1 MSDLGELQAQLLH
14 RLTLCRRALDALY
27 EQTGRCA
34 RAFPTF
40 DRVLVG
46 EDERT
51 LARHAVND
59 AMEALAPHVDE
70 LRLCI
75 GALSGAGSR
84 ISLWR
89 REAAEER
96 VDPALWETAEDVFE
110 VFAASRERLICFF
123 EERVVAFCRAL
134 GDSAARRDADPLTA
148 PSIFTDFCTLLERE
162 RDALPA
168 PTA

>member
-1 MSDLGELQAQLLH
+1 MSDFEALRAQLLH

-34 RAFPTF
+34 RAFPGF

-46 EDERT
+46 EEERAS
-51 LARHAVND
+51 ARRAVNA

-75 GALSGAGSR
+75 GALSGADSR

-89 REAAEER
+89 REAAGER
-96 VDPALWETAEDVFE
+96 VDPAIWETAEAVFE
-110 VFAASRERLICFF
+110 DFFATRERLICFF

-148 PSIFTDFCTLLERE
+148 PLLFTDFCTLLERE